1 MKPPLLIHFLDL
13 AYSWEPVGSHWP
25 ARALKFNAASA
36 RGGRPPK
43 LPPISLTSS
52 PLPEVRD
59 IFTHFCQI
67 VYDVHEKIVDV
78 KSASYAQ
85 GQVWPHL
92 GKRRWPPNGPGRPPE
107 DPLKGFL
114 WLGRGALEGALRPPH
129 SQLIIYRV
137 WGAIGPGTS

>member
-59 IFTHFCQI
+59 IFPHFCQI

-78 KSASYAQ
+78 KSASYT
-85 GQVWPHL
+85 G
-92 GKRRWPPNGPGRPPE
+92 
-107 DPLKGFL
+107 
-114 WLGRGALEGALRPPH
+114 
-129 SQLIIYRV
+129 
-137 WGAIGPGTS
+137 